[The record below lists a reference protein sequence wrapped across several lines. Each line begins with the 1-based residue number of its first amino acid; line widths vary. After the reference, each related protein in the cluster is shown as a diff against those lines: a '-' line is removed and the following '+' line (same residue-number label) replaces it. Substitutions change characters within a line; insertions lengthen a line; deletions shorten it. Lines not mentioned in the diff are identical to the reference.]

1 MQAATTTS
9 APRSTERGP
18 MNIVTTNFDAMPPH
32 ERLKHL
38 ELQGFVVLPHLLDAS
53 TIARLK
59 SELADLP
66 MNAAPYSPEQT
77 FAATPPQW
85 HSRALAELIGYP
97 PLIEF
102 LRLAL
107 GDDIIF
113 MLGHCVRSGPGVPG
127 LTLHSDYEPYGSQ
140 LHGMDESSPVTV
152 RVLIYLDD
160 LTPERAP
167 FTFLPYSHLTLH
179 EHGNT
184 YVRYDKHPDMITVC
198 LEAGSAVVFNVRAF
212 HGTHPNTTPDFTRG
226 MIELAYR
233 PAWARSA
240 APVAEWDADLVAGA
254 PEIAKPFLRGRN
266 AGPKE
271 PPPTPVIDARQGIPG
286 VSPRRW
292 EIES

>member
-1 MQAATTTS
+1 
-9 APRSTERGP
+9 
-18 MNIVTTNFDAMPPH
+18 MNIVTTNFDAMSPR
-32 ERLKHL
+32 ERLRHL
-38 ELQGFVVLPHLLDAS
+38 ELQGYVVLPRLLDAS
-53 TIARLK
+53 TIVRLK

-77 FAATPPQW
+77 FAARPPQW
-85 HSRALAELIGYP
+85 HSRTFAELIGYP
-97 PLIEF
+97 PLIGF
-102 LRLAL
+102 LRLVL

-113 MLGHCVRSGPGVPG
+113 MLGHFVRSGPGVPG

-140 LHGMDESSPVTV
+140 LHGMDESSPVTL

-179 EHGNT
+179 EDGNV
-184 YVRYDKHPDMITVC
+184 YARYDKHPDMITVC

-212 HGTHPNTTPDFTRG
+212 HGTHPNTSADFTRG

-240 APVAEWDADLVAGA
+240 ATVDEWDPELVARA
-254 PEIAKPFLRGRN
+254 PEVARPFLRGRN
-266 AGPKE
+266 AAPKQ
-271 PPPTPVIDARQGIPG
+271 PPTPPAIDASRGVPGI
-286 VSPRRW
+286 SPRRW
-292 EIES
+292 DSSA